1 MLPLATAAQ
10 MKELDRRAIE
20 EYGVSS
26 LELMENAARAVAET
40 VWDLL
45 QPEEDGFQPIGHSMS
60 TVIFTHKKDAPPPD
74 NEEQRQMDEIRAIV
88 EGKNTDPTPRI
99 AVFCGPGN
107 NGGDGVACAR
117 LLMERGGCHVRAFF
131 VGDRAKM
138 TPDEK
143 VMEDK
148 LIAAGGRLED
158 FSVDMT
164 DRSTLEA
171 TMDYEQQKNL
181 MWLSTCDVMVDA
193 LFGIGLTRPVEGV
206 FRTAV
211 LQMQSGLRCPV
222 VACDVPSGVNADTG
236 EILGEAVQAK
246 VTVTFTR
253 GKPGLYSGPGASR
266 AGEVRIVDIGI
277 PCELEHQMFRA
288 LPRLEVV
295 RQPDSQLPLRPRNAH
310 KGDFG
315 KIFILAGSEGYTGAP
330 VLAARA
336 ALRTGAG
343 LVYLGVP
350 RDIYPIVAVKCD
362 EAMPF
367 PLPEDCSAILERA
380 RGCDVALIGPG
391 LGRGHGAEQ
400 LVLSLL
406 AGLEIPV
413 VLDADGINALAGH
426 IDVLDRRSAP
436 TVLTPHEGEFSRLTG
451 CALPVKDRL
460 SAARDF
466 SRDHGCILVLKG
478 QGTVTAAP
486 DGSAC
491 INATGNPGMAKGGSG
506 DVLAGMIA
514 ALLGQ
519 KHLRQ
524 ERDNT
529 PELVTAAVCFH
540 GMAGDLCARKFG
552 EYAMLPSDLI
562 DTLPEILRK
571 WTEDGT

>member
-20 EYGVSS
+20 EYGVPS
-26 LELMENAARAVAET
+26 LDLMENAAQAVADA
-40 VWDLL
+40 VWEVLH
-45 QPEEDGFQPIGHSMS
+45 PEEDGFHPIGHSFS
-60 TVIFTHKKDAPPPD
+60 TAIIMHKKGAPSPTD
-74 NEEQRQMDEIRAIV
+74 EEARQANELRDIV
-88 EGKNTDPTPRI
+88 ESKNTDPTPRI

-107 NGGDGVACAR
+107 NGGDGAAAAR
-117 LLMERGGCHVRAFF
+117 LLMGMGPCQVRAFF

-138 TPDEK
+138 TPDER
-143 VMEDK
+143 VMEEK
-148 LIAAGGRLED
+148 LLAAGGRLED
-158 FSVDMT
+158 FTVDMT
-164 DRSTLEA
+164 NRETLEA
-171 TMDYEQQKNL
+171 TMDYQQQKIL
-181 MWLSTCDVMVDA
+181 TWISTCDVMVDA

-211 LQMQSGLRCPV
+211 LQMHSRVRCPV

-246 VTVTFTR
+246 MTVTFTR
-253 GKPGLYSGPGASR
+253 GKPGLYSGPGAER

-277 PCELEHQMFRA
+277 PYDLEHQLFRG
-288 LPRLEVV
+288 LPRLEVL
-295 RQPDSQLPLRPRNAH
+295 RQPDSQLPRRPRNAH

-350 RDIYPIVAVKCD
+350 RDIYPIIAVKCD

-367 PLPEDCSAILERA
+367 PLPEDYSAMLEKA
-380 RGCDVALIGPG
+380 RSCDAALIGPG
-391 LGRGHGAEQ
+391 LGRGPETER

-406 AGLEIPV
+406 ADLKIPV
-413 VLDADGINALAGH
+413 VLDADGINALSGH
-426 IDVLDRRSAP
+426 IDVLDKRSAP
-436 TVLTPHEGEFSRLTG
+436 TVLTPHEGEFARLTG
-451 CALPVKDRL
+451 CKPPIRDRL

-466 SRDHGCILVLKG
+466 ARDHGCILVLKG
-478 QGTVTAAP
+478 QGTITAVS

-491 INATGNPGMAKGGSG
+491 INASGNPGMAKGGSG

-519 KHLRQ
+519 KHLRR
-524 ERDNT
+524 EDRDNA
-529 PELVTAAVCFH
+529 PELVRAAVCLH
-540 GMAGDLCARKFG
+540 GLAGDLCARKFG
-552 EYAMLPSDLI
+552 EYAMLPTDLI
-562 DTLPEILRK
+562 EALPEVLRK
-571 WTEDGT
+571 WTEEL